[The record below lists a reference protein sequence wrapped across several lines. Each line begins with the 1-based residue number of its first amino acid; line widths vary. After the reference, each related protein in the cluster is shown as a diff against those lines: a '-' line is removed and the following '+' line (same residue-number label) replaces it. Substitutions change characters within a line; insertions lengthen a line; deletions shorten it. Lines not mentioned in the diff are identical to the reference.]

1 MRILIYSDL
10 HLEFGAGFEP
20 PDVGA
25 DLVVLAGDIG
35 KGAKAV
41 QWANNAFTCQVVQVA
56 GNHEFYSGH
65 VDRTWQK
72 MKDTAAPHVCLLE
85 NQSFLWKG
93 IRLLGCTAWTDFSV
107 TGDALAASRQA
118 LEQMNDY
125 KLIRIDDNYRK
136 LRPADV
142 IKRNRAALNWLTT
155 ELAKPF
161 DGQTLVVTHH
171 APIPEVMSDEHE
183 GHLSAAYANN
193 WPHLLAQA
201 DVWVF
206 GHTHRA
212 VDTHLHG
219 CRLISNPRGYPGEN
233 AGFSPAFAIDL

>member
-25 DLVVLAGDIG
+25 ELVVLAGDIS
-35 KGAKAV
+35 KGVKAV
-41 QWANNAFTCQVVQVA
+41 QWANDAFEYQVVQVA

-65 VDRTWQK
+65 LHRTWQK
-72 MKDTAAPHVCLLE
+72 MKDAAAPHVRLLE
-85 NQSFLWKG
+85 NESFVWKG
-93 IRLLGCTAWTDFSV
+93 LRVLGCTAWTDFSV
-107 TGDALAASRQA
+107 TGDAVAASRQA

-125 KLIRIDDNYRK
+125 KRIRIDDNYRK

-142 IKRNRAALNWLTT
+142 IKRNRAAFTWLTS
-155 ELAKPF
+155 ELGKPF
-161 DGQTLVVTHH
+161 DGPTMVVTHH
-171 APIPEVMSDEHE
+171 APVPDVMGDEHE
-183 GHLSAAYANN
+183 GHLSAAYAND
-193 WPHLLAQA
+193 WPQLLAQA

-212 VDTHLHG
+212 VDTYLHG
-219 CRLISNPRGYPGEN
+219 CRVISNPKGYPGEST
-233 AGFSPAFAIDL
+233 GFSPALVIDL

>member
-25 DLVVLAGDIG
+25 DLAVLAGDIG

-41 QWANNAFTCQVVQVA
+41 EWANDAFTCQVVQVA

-65 VDRTWQK
+65 LDRTWQK
-72 MKDTAAPHVCLLE
+72 MRAAAAPHVCLLDNE
-85 NQSFLWKG
+85 SFTWKG
-93 IRLLGCTAWTDFSV
+93 IRLLGCTGWTDFSV
-107 TGDALAASRQA
+107 TGDAVAASCQA

-125 KLIRIDDNYRK
+125 RCIRIDDNYRK

-142 IKRNRAALNWLTT
+142 IKRNRAAFSWLSS
-155 ELAKPF
+155 ELGKPF
-161 DGQTLVVTHH
+161 DGQTIVVTHH
-171 APIPEVMSDEHE
+171 APIPEVMSDEYK
-183 GHLSAAYANN
+183 GHLNAAYANK
-193 WPHLLAQA
+193 WPQLMAQA

-219 CRLISNPRGYPGEN
+219 CRVISNPKGYPCEDT
-233 AGFSPAFAIDL
+233 GFRPAFAIDL